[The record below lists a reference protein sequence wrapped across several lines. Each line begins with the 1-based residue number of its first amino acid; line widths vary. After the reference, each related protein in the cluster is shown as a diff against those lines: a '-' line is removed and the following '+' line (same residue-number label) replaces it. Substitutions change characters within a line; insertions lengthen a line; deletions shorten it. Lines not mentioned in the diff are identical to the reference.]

1 MGNLV
6 IASFALIV
14 RHSIIFESEQGMELF
29 ETQKEDIEDWSS
41 DNRDFVK
48 WLNAIQDTV
57 DSINEVKNITRRLDG
72 VEGDDIIEGL
82 RQHGF
87 RDIILT
93 L

>member
-1 MGNLV
+1 M
-6 IASFALIV
+6 
-14 RHSIIFESEQGMELF
+14 
-29 ETQKEDIEDWSS
+29 
-41 DNRDFVK
+41 
-48 WLNAIQDTV
+48 
-57 DSINEVKNITRRLDG
+57 DSIDEVKNITRRLDG